1 MNHGSN
7 RGRGGYTFELQDYG
21 VDGMWVILTPN
32 DDKDNGNE
40 EVGVGD
46 RVWARW
52 KGGSFYAG
60 KIKAVNA
67 DKSFAVEY
75 DDGDFDSTVPA
86 AHVKLAAGALG
97 TTPQRCWDRV
107 LVAAA
112 AEKAAADKAA
122 EKVLCL
128 LALLVQKYK

>member
-1 MNHGSN
+1 MGVS
-7 RGRGGYTFELQDYG
+7 RSGGRGL
-21 VDGMWVILTPN
+21 
-32 DDKDNGNE
+32 E
-40 EVGVGD
+40 EVDVAD

-52 KGGSFYAG
+52 KGGSFYPG

-86 AHVKLAAGALG
+86 SHVKLAAGAQD
-97 TTPQRCWDRV
+97 TTPQRCWDRE

-112 AEKAAADKAA
+112 AEKAAPEQAA
-122 EKVLCL
+122 EKVLSL
-128 LALLVQKYK
+128 LALLVQQYKY